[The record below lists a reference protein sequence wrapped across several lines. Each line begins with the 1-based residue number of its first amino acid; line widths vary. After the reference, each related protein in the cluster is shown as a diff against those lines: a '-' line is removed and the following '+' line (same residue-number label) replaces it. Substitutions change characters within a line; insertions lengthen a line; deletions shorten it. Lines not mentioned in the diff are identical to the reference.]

1 VISAPAPESWVTD
14 LEPGAPQRPAM
25 LRRLHE
31 LLLSAALRE
40 AHRRAAGTPISGV
53 ELRDLAEHATND
65 ATLAILAKLKD
76 FRGDSLFTTWA
87 YKFVILEV
95 ASKVTR
101 HSWQTKPITFQPP
114 DWEQLPSRFGF
125 TLQETIEH
133 QELLAAV
140 RDGIEQVLTVH
151 QRRVFVAIVLRGVPL
166 DVLTGELSMTR
177 NAIYKTVFDARRKL
191 RGHLVANG
199 YEEFE

>member
-1 VISAPAPESWVTD
+1 
-14 LEPGAPQRPAM
+14 M

-40 AHRRAAGTPISGV
+40 AHRRAAGTSISGV
-53 ELRDLAEHATND
+53 ELRDLAEQATDD
-65 ATLAILAKLKD
+65 AILAILAKLKD
-76 FRGDSLFTTWA
+76 FRGESRFTTWA

-95 ASKVTR
+95 ASKLTR
-101 HSWQTKPITFQPP
+101 HPWRTKPTTFDPP

-125 TLQETIEH
+125 TLQEAIEQ
-133 QELLAAV
+133 QELLAAI
-140 RDGIEQVLTVH
+140 RDGIERVLTVH
-151 QRRVFVAIVLRGVPL
+151 QRRVFVPVVLGGVPL

-177 NAIYKTVFDARRKL
+177 NAIYKTLFDARRKL
-191 RGHLVANG
+191 RGHLAANG